1 MQARGTPNALTP
13 YALPSPH
20 RRQDEKNIAQIQI
33 KVPIQHA
40 GLVEPSIESGMFG
53 FQAKNDIGHGIDGT
67 KHSFRADILDHE
79 SVTAQQSF
87 QCIARKIVQ
96 MGWWMDLAPFASSDP
111 GYDAAQVTC
120 RERQQPAGRQN
131 LRYFL
136 NVKIRPAQ
144 MFNRIPHAY
153 DIRRDLKPMN

>member
-1 MQARGTPNALTP
+1 MQARGPPNALTP
-13 YALPSPH
+13 YALPSPL
-20 RRQDEKNIAQIQI
+20 RRQDEKNIPQIQI

-40 GLVEPSIESGMFG
+40 GFAEPSIESRMFG

-87 QCIARKIVQ
+87 QCIARKIMQ
-96 MGWWMDLAPFASSDP
+96 MGWWMDLAPFASSDS
-111 GYDAAQVTC
+111 GHDAIQVTC
-120 RERQQPAGRQN
+120 RERQQPAGREG

-136 NVKIRPAQ
+136 KVKIRPAK
-144 MFNRIPHAY
+144 MFNRVPHAY
-153 DIRRDLKPMN
+153 NIRGNLKP